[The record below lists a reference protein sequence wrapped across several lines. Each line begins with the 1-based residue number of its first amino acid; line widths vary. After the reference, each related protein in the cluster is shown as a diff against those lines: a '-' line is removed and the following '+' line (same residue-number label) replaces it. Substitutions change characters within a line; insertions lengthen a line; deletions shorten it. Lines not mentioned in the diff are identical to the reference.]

1 MAEQLSNKDG
11 VIRVQMNPDELRR
24 MLDPILKEVNELRKR
39 VAKIEKWQEATQEFC
54 EATDLSLLRL
64 EELIEPTLDD
74 GK

>member
-1 MAEQLSNKDG
+1 MAEIQQTMRVVMDVDQMHQL
-11 VIRVQMNPDELRR
+11 
-24 MLDPILKEVNELRKR
+24 LDPILKEVNELRKR
-39 VAKIEKWQEATQEFC
+39 VAKIETWMEATQEFC

>member
-1 MAEQLSNKDG
+1 MAEIQQTMRVVMDVDQMHQL
-11 VIRVQMNPDELRR
+11 
-24 MLDPILKEVNELRKR
+24 LDPILKEVNELRKR